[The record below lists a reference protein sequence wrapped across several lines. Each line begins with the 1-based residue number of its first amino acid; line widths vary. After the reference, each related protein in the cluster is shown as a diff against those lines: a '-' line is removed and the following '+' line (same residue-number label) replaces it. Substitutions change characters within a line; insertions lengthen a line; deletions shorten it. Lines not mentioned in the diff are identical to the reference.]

1 MTFSLSL
8 LRYVIVGFASVGIAI
23 NLGSLIM
30 LMRKRSCTMFHN
42 LLKVSHSANSDQN
55 QMKSWHRGFKWASF
69 IPDNLQL

>member
-42 LLKVSHSANSDQN
+42 LLKVRFCYPFLSLCS
-55 QMKSWHRGFKWASF
+55 K
-69 IPDNLQL
+69 PVV